1 MAFVVFEGLDGAGKS
16 TLIRG
21 LESHLQT
28 LGLPSVVTRE
38 PGGTPLGEEIRT
50 QLLRI
55 EGDTPV
61 PRAELLL
68 YQAARAQHVDR
79 VIRPQLAQ
87 GVWVLC
93 DRFTE
98 STIAFQ
104 VGGRSMNEA
113 AVKWLN
119 HYATD
124 GVCADL
130 VVLLDIPVENS
141 LERTSKR
148 EQESGQTKDRFER
161 EAQLFHQKVRNNY
174 LDQSKAEPKRWLVL
188 DGRSASDILLA
199 QLILNL
205 EKKGW
210 LDFSTN

>member
-21 LESHLQT
+21 LQSHLQT

-38 PGGTPLGEEIRT
+38 PGGTPLGEEVRA
-50 QLLRI
+50 QLLRVG
-55 EGDTPV
+55 GDTPV

-68 YQAARAQHVDR
+68 YEAARAQHVDL

-87 GVWVLC
+87 GAWVLC

-98 STIAFQ
+98 STLAFQ

-119 HYATD
+119 DYASD

-130 VVLLDIPVENS
+130 VVLIDIPVKNS
-141 LERTSKR
+141 FERMSKR
-148 EQESGQTKDRFER
+148 EQESGQTKDRFEMETR
-161 EAQLFHQKVRNNY
+161 LFHQRVRDNY

-188 DGRSASDILLA
+188 DGRCASEILLT

-210 LDFSTN
+210 LDFSTK

>member
-1 MAFVVFEGLDGAGKS
+1 MAFIVFEGLDGAGKS

-21 LESHLQT
+21 LKTHLQT

-38 PGGTPLGEEIRT
+38 PGGTPLGEEIRS

-68 YQAARAQHVDR
+68 YEAARAQHVDR
-79 VIRPQLAQ
+79 VIRPNLAQ

-98 STIAFQ
+98 STLAFQ

-119 HYATD
+119 DYASE

-141 LERTSKR
+141 LERISKR
-148 EQESGQTKDRFER
+148 EQENGQTKDRFEMETR
-161 EAQLFHQKVRNNY
+161 LFHQRVRDNY
-174 LDQSKAEPKRWLVL
+174 LDQSQAESKRWLVL
-188 DGRSASDILLA
+188 DGRSASEILLA

-210 LDFSTN
+210 LDFSTK

>member
-1 MAFVVFEGLDGAGKS
+1 MAFIVFEGLDGAGKS

-21 LESHLQT
+21 LETHLQT

-38 PGGTPLGEEIRT
+38 PGGTPLGEEIRS

-68 YQAARAQHVDR
+68 YEAARAQHVDR
-79 VIRPQLAQ
+79 VIRPNLAQ

-98 STIAFQ
+98 STLAFQ

-119 HYATD
+119 DYASE

-141 LERTSKR
+141 LERISKR
-148 EQESGQTKDRFER
+148 EQENGQTKDRFEMETR
-161 EAQLFHQKVRNNY
+161 LFHQRVRDNY
-174 LDQSKAEPKRWLVL
+174 LDQSQAESKRWLVL
-188 DGRSASDILLA
+188 DGRSASEILLA

-210 LDFSTN
+210 LDFSTK